1 MATLTLDLLN
11 NNFFVI
17 SSPRKVSFFKQKLI
31 RLKSLRNMQGQKR
44 RVKSASAK
52 NLPDLY
58 QSVAD

>member
-1 MATLTLDLLN
+1 MATLTLDPLN

-31 RLKSLRNMQGQKR
+31 RLKSSRIVQAKKR
-44 RVKSASAK
+44 GFKSASAK
-52 NLPDLY
+52 NLQDLY

>member
-1 MATLTLDLLN
+1 MATLTLDPLN

-31 RLKSLRNMQGQKR
+31 RLKSSKNYAGKKEGF
-44 RVKSASAK
+44 KSASAK
-52 NLPDLY
+52 NLQDLY